1 MIEFAKNEEKTTLN
15 KKNLSEKFYLN
26 SFEYKWNIDINED
39 EFIKN
44 HNRRFTIDL
53 NANLFYSKSKLIDL
67 LIQSDVSKYCEF
79 KLIRSLLTSTFTDNR
94 ESIKLERIPTSRSDI
109 FKSTSLTMIE
119 KRLLMKFITSC
130 VEDESTGKIEQSNID
145 FKNYLNEFNL
155 TQRLRDYILNSIA
168 MCPEDVSATNGIIK
182 CKKYFKS
189 IGRYGDSPFLYQIY
203 GINELSQ
210 AFSRLSAVFGGIF
223 YLNLKLWAINSDNI
237 VVNLGNEKER
247 TFKFKSLISNLNY
260 LNYEIIGE
268 RFDISK
274 CILVT
279 NKSIFMNDNEV
290 CYLIRLLKGKI

>member
-1 MIEFAKNEEKTTLN
+1 MIEFSKNDDKTTLY
-15 KKNLSEKFYLN
+15 KKNLQEKFYSN
-26 SFEYKWNIDINED
+26 SFEYKWNSEINED
-39 EFIKN
+39 EFLKT
-44 HNRRFTIDL
+44 HNRRFSIDL

-79 KLIRSLLTSTFTDNR
+79 KLIRSLLTLSFTENR

-130 VEDESTGKIEQSNID
+130 VEDETKAEEKID
-145 FKNYLNEFNL
+145 FKTFLNKFNL
-155 TQRLRDYILNSIA
+155 TQRLQDYILNSIA
-168 MCPEDVSATNGIIK
+168 MCPEDVLANDGIIK

-223 YLNLKLWAINSDNI
+223 YLNLKLCSINPENI
-237 VVNLGNEKER
+237 VVNLGNETEK
-247 TFKFKSLISNLNY
+247 TFKYKSLISNLNY

-268 RFDISK
+268 RFDISR
-274 CILVT
+274 CILLT
-279 NKSIFMNDNEV
+279 NKSVFIDDNEV
-290 CYLIRLLKGKI
+290 CCI